1 MSLTNV
7 NIGIAPNDHTG
18 DPLRSAFNIINTN
31 FANLAAINE
40 SANVVVYA
48 TGNANIFATYNAGVA
63 SVAGRTGNITLTV
76 QDVIGAVSQGQAT
89 AYTPANPAHWNPA
102 PATVAAALD
111 QLAAWQWAHTQT
123 C

>member
-7 NIGIAPNDHTG
+7 NIGTAPNDGTG
-18 DPLRSAFNIINTN
+18 DPLRNAFNTINAN

-63 SVAGRTGNITLTV
+63 SVAGRTGNVTLTV
-76 QDVIGAVSQGQAT
+76 TDVIGAVSSGQAA
-89 AYTPANPAHWNPA
+89 AYTPAIPQQWSPV
-102 PATVAAALD
+102 PTTVAAALD
-111 QLAAWQWAHTQT
+111 QLADKIWNIQHP
-123 C
+123 